1 MSTLISKL
9 EKFNIEKQLEKRVI
23 KYYSSKVSKEQ
34 RPMIKEYFTN
44 KDNLKEAKEEY
55 LNTHPEVKKEYIE
68 KKKNQL
74 RVKIALAAGTLTVGT
89 LAGAF
94 ALKEDKQ
101 PIVDNTQI
109 EQTQEF
115 EEEVNQALENEN
127 KYDEF
132 FEMIENEDNTDK
144 RNKMIL
150 NKTKEIIANAY
161 NKENPNNPI
170 TTEKLQILILSES
183 VLVKSDRLGNTTYE
197 RSTDI
202 GYDDLK
208 ENEQLVSK
216 GKVYVFSIDGKNVAT
231 FMENGDRLED
241 KSIENEEP
249 FFGKTMDMVKEYQKL
264 SDNFKYSTT
273 ESLTDKAENSF
284 KEKANKLLNEN
295 NLNKETQQE
304 LAEK

>member
-115 EEEVNQALENEN
+115 EKEVNQALENEN